1 MKSGRSQILS
11 TIPVWPQ
18 PSANVR
24 ARLEPGGNRGRDC
37 VRKKGPGP
45 VISDAAIHPPRPAS
59 PPLCL
64 AGLLGTILGATL
76 GPQPPG
82 CPHPACSRMAP
93 GTIQT
98 VLVNSPLVGG
108 APKVPGTPRGPAPAP
123 LQLRLSQLLSPAW
136 SPPHTAFTACGA
148 PTWMSTSR
156 VRLALSGGRS
166 ASSPA
171 LPPPFPRAPKGGHVL
186 PLTEDALSL
195 SSLPHRPHLG
205 PLHRNRLFTP
215 RVLVSPGLQ
224 LRAPN
229 PAA

>member
-1 MKSGRSQILS
+1 MDGPGSLTDSLAE
-11 TIPVWPQ
+11 
-18 PSANVR
+18 SAQVKDTD
-24 ARLEPGGNRGRDC
+24 RLEKDPMGRTCVEGISQLREDLVGGGWMEC
-37 VRKKGPGP
+37 AV
-45 VISDAAIHPPRPAS
+45 V
-59 PPLCL
+59 
-64 AGLLGTILGATL
+64 ILGIYCVFT
-76 GPQPPG
+76 
-82 CPHPACSRMAP
+82 
-93 GTIQT
+93 
-98 VLVNSPLVGG
+98 LVGG